1 MTYLLD
7 SNICIQ
13 LLNNRNS
20 AVARRL
26 STLQPTDLRLCTV
39 VKAELYYG
47 AYKSSRQESNLAR
60 LERFCRQFRSLPFDD
75 SAAVAYGQIRAQL
88 AAQGTPIGANDLLIA
103 AIALV
108 NNLTLVTHNTRE
120 FGRVEA
126 LALEDW
132 ELMQ

>member
-7 SNICIQ
+7 SNTCIQ

-26 STLQPTDLRLCTV
+26 STLQPTDVRLCTV

-47 AYKSSRQESNLAR
+47 AYKSSRQQGNLAR
-60 LERFCRQFRSLPFDD
+60 LERFYRQFRSLPFDD

-88 AAQGTPIGANDLLIA
+88 AALGTPIGANDLLIA

-108 NNLTLVTHNTRE
+108 NNLTLVTHNIRE

-126 LALEDW
+126 LTLEDW
-132 ELMQ
+132 ELAQ

>member
-7 SNICIQ
+7 SNTCIQ

-26 STLQPTDLRLCTV
+26 ATLQPTEVRLCTV

-75 SAAVAYGQIRAQL
+75 PAAVAYGQIRAQL
-88 AAQGTPIGANDLLIA
+88 ATLGTPIGANDLLIA
-103 AIALV
+103 AIARA

-132 ELMQ
+132 ELAQ